1 MLSRQSKAPCPAGSG
16 DRKFYHLT
24 LGLRDTFSGH
34 RKNFLEPFR
43 SSEEDRTSVPSRRSR
58 TRGLAWQA
66 ALILSLP
73 LATAW
78 AASPF
83 EEGFDTDTSGWTG
96 LNQNLQH
103 DASGYVFIQF
113 PELPVAVPES
123 AAIQALSGA
132 SGGAF
137 TGNYVTANARLMGL
151 DFIALDSMPS
161 EVLLRW
167 TGTNGKAYFVS
178 LVAMLSSTGVWHR
191 FVFSLHDKNTGNWVG
206 DPAEDFEDT
215 LSQVDKVE
223 ISILRG
229 DETLQRYGVDNFFTA
244 ALPEVDSIQQD
255 NGTIRLH
262 WIFLR
267 VGTEYTLESAND
279 AGGTYTPVSSFTA
292 MANDQEILDTAPPG
306 APGKVYKLTR

>member
-1 MLSRQSKAPCPAGSG
+1 MTPTRGYL
-16 DRKFYHLT
+16 L
-24 LGLRDTFSGH
+24 LGFITGV
-34 RKNFLEPFR
+34 FR
-43 SSEEDRTSVPSRRSR
+43 SSKDERTSATSSRSR
-58 TRGLAWQA
+58 TRGLTWHAV
-66 ALILSLP
+66 LVLSLP

-96 LNQNLQH
+96 LNKNLQH

-113 PELPVAVPES
+113 PDLPIAVPES
-123 AAIQALSGA
+123 AAIEALAGA

-137 TGNYVTANARLMGL
+137 TGNYASANARLMGL

-167 TGTNGKAYFVS
+167 TGTNGKAYFIS
-178 LVAMLSSTGVWHR
+178 LGAMLSSTGVWHR
-191 FVFSLHDKNTGNWVG
+191 FVFSLHDKDTGNWVG
-206 DPAEDFEDT
+206 DPAEEFEGT

-244 ALPEVDSIQQD
+244 PLPEVDSIQE
-255 NGTIRLH
+255 NSGTMHLH

-267 VGTEYTLESAND
+267 VGTEYTLESADNP
-279 AGGTYTPVSSFTA
+279 GGTYTAISSFTA
-292 MANDQEILDTAPPG
+292 IANEQEVLDTAPPG
-306 APGKVYKLTR
+306 ALGKVYKLTR